1 MKPGDVKQKTYISS
15 SKEINDKDPKFKIGG
30 IVRISEY
37 KKLFAKGYVLN
48 WSQEAFVTKIVKNTV
63 PWTYVNSDFKDKYF
77 VGTL

>member
-37 KKLFAKGYVLN
+37 KLFAKGYFLN
-48 WSQEAFVTKIVKNTV
+48 WSEEAFVIKIVKNTV
-63 PWTYVNSDFKDKYF
+63 PWTYVISDFKDK
-77 VGTL
+77 